1 MWEETGVPRENPRGP
16 GENMQTPHR
25 EGRRWNRT
33 CTHLTVRRTCY
44 PVRHRAVLRIH
55 PLQSFFEPLQR
66 QKQAREMATP
76 ENTPQDANI
85 DLSPNRITRLQ
96 EMEALR
102 KLNDLLVVYVD
113 NARSREVENA
123 GLRLRIAESETEVS
137 RQLTGLKAVYETE
150 LAKARASLDSEATE
164 RARLQPE
171 LTKLR
176 MEFDELKERNTK
188 KESDL
193 AGALQRLKDLE
204 ASLNSKN
211 ASLATALGK
220 NRRLE
225 ALVNARVGSLST
237 ALGEK
242 RRLKALLNSKGASL
256 MRALE
261 GKRRL
266 ETENRDLT
274 TQVAELET
282 SLGNSRKGMMDE
294 ALRRVEGESRIN
306 TLKEELEIQ
315 KKLHSEELREVKR
328 RHESRMVELENAR
341 QEDYEPKRADALME
355 MRSQHELQI
364 KLYKEEIEK
373 TYKSRLAARDANVKD
388 LEEALSTERERMQQQ
403 LDEYQELMD
412 VKLALDMEISAY
424 RKVLESGQEVCVAYK
439 HTTTFPVIAI
449 HVSTFVRRT
458 RFSQSLPSTS
468 MSESCSSTTSAS
480 GKRKRPDTDSEAS
493 SFARRA
499 VARTFFHQNTR
510 GSGQVTVYNVDQA
523 GKYVRLRNK
532 GHEDQNLG
540 NWQVKRQVGSSAP
553 IAFKFPAEFI
563 LKAGQ
568 TVKIW
573 AADAG
578 GNHNPPSDLVWETQ
592 ANWGT
597 GDQFQTT
604 LINTNGEETHW
615 HLFQR

>member
-1 MWEETGVPRENPRGP
+1 MWEETGVPGENPRGP

-85 DLSPNRITRLQ
+85 ALSPNRITRFQ
-96 EMEALR
+96 ETEELR
-102 KLNDLLVVYVD
+102 KLNDLLVVYID

-164 RARLQPE
+164 RARLQLE

-193 AGALQRLKDLE
+193 AGARQRCKDLE
-204 ASLNSKN
+204 AEFETR
-211 ASLATALGK
+211 LANG
-220 NRRLE
+220 
-225 ALVNARVGSLST
+225 
-237 ALGEK
+237 
-242 RRLKALLNSKGASL
+242 
-256 MRALE
+256 
-261 GKRRL
+261 
-266 ETENRDLT
+266 
-274 TQVAELET
+274 
-282 SLGNSRKGMMDE
+282 RKGMMDE
-294 ALRRVEGESRIN
+294 ALRRVEGASRIN

-388 LEEALSTERERMQQQ
+388 LEKALSTEREQMQQ
-403 LDEYQELMD
+403 LMD

-424 RKVLESGQEVCVAYK
+424 RKVFESGQE
-439 HTTTFPVIAI
+439 
-449 HVSTFVRRT
+449 RT

-468 MSESCSSTTSAS
+468 MSGSRSSTTSAS
-480 GKRKRPDTDSEAS
+480 GKRKRPDTDSEALN
-493 SFARRA
+493 FAGITWA
-499 VARTFFHQNTR
+499 GALLTST
-510 GSGQVTVYNVDQA
+510 GGQFTVDVDQDS
-523 GKYVRLRNK
+523 KYVRLNNK
-532 GHEDQNLG
+532 GDDDQNLG
-540 NWQVKRQVGSSAP
+540 NWQVERQVQASDP

-563 LKAGQ
+563 LKAHQ
-568 TVKIW
+568 SVTIW
-573 AADAG
+573 AAGAG

-597 GDQFQTT
+597 GDEVYIG
-604 LINTNGEETHW
+604 LTNPEETHC
-615 HLFQR
+615 HLFPG

>member
-1 MWEETGVPRENPRGP
+1 MHDTE
-16 GENMQTPHR
+16 
-25 EGRRWNRT
+25 
-33 CTHLTVRRTCY
+33 
-44 PVRHRAVLRIH
+44 
-55 PLQSFFEPLQR
+55 SFLEQ

-96 EMEALR
+96 EMEELR

-123 GLRLRIAESETEVS
+123 GLRLRITESETEVS

-225 ALVNARVGSLST
+225 ALVNSRVGSLST

-266 ETENRDLT
+266 ETENRDLA

-282 SLGNSRKGMMDE
+282 RLANGRKGMMDE

-424 RKVLESGQEVCVAYK
+424 RKVLESGQE
-439 HTTTFPVIAI
+439 
-449 HVSTFVRRT
+449 RT

-468 MSESCSSTTSAS
+468 MSGSRSSTTSAS

-493 SFARRA
+493 SFA
-499 VARTFFHQNTR
+499 
-510 GSGQVTVYNVDQA
+510 GSTVMHLENPRHPYGSRQVIVDYVDRA
-523 GKYVRLRNK
+523 GKYVRLCNK

-540 NWQVKRQVGSSAP
+540 NCQVKHQVGSSPP
-553 IAFKFPAEFI
+553 IVFKFPAEFI
-563 LKAGQ
+563 LKAGRSV
-568 TVKIW
+568 TIW
-573 AADAG
+573 AAGGG

-597 GDQFQTT
+597 GDNVQTT
-604 LINTNGEETHW
+604 LLNAEVTH
-615 HLFQR
+615 LSSDKKQYFSFDVRLSSRKPTATYFQDDDGNSVSTVG

>member
-1 MWEETGVPRENPRGP
+1 MHDTE
-16 GENMQTPHR
+16 
-25 EGRRWNRT
+25 
-33 CTHLTVRRTCY
+33 
-44 PVRHRAVLRIH
+44 
-55 PLQSFFEPLQR
+55 SFLEQ

-96 EMEALR
+96 EMEELR

-123 GLRLRIAESETEVS
+123 GLRLRITESETEVS

-225 ALVNARVGSLST
+225 ALVNSRVGSLST

-274 TQVAELET
+274 TQVAEVNQITIKLP
-282 SLGNSRKGMMDE
+282 LANGRKGMMDE

-315 KKLHSEELREVKR
+315 KKLHCELREVKR

-424 RKVLESGQEVCVAYK
+424 RKVLESGQERCVW
-439 HTTTFPVIAI
+439 
-449 HVSTFVRRT
+449 
-458 RFSQSLPSTS
+458 L
-468 MSESCSSTTSAS
+468 
-480 GKRKRPDTDSEAS
+480 
-493 SFARRA
+493 
-499 VARTFFHQNTR
+499 
-510 GSGQVTVYNVDQA
+510 
-523 GKYVRLRNK
+523 
-532 GHEDQNLG
+532 
-540 NWQVKRQVGSSAP
+540 
-553 IAFKFPAEFI
+553 
-563 LKAGQ
+563 
-568 TVKIW
+568 
-573 AADAG
+573 
-578 GNHNPPSDLVWETQ
+578 
-592 ANWGT
+592 
-597 GDQFQTT
+597 
-604 LINTNGEETHW
+604 TN
-615 HLFQR
+615 